1 MPTDLRAYLLLR
13 AAMQRQCSETTRQ
26 ALRLMAET
34 VEERQA
40 VKITRRALETIQG
53 HHRRWFEQQAW

>member
-1 MPTDLRAYLLLR
+1 
-13 AAMQRQCSETTRQ
+13 MQRQCSETTRQ

-40 VKITRRALETIQG
+40 VKLTRRALETIQG